1 MIHRAMLGSIE
12 RFMGVLTEEFAGSF
26 PTWLSPV
33 QAVVMSITDAQADYA
48 KQVADKLDAAGL
60 RVKTDLRNDKVGFKV
75 REHTLMHVPYMLVC
89 GAKEAESGN
98 VAVRTRK
105 GTDLG
110 VMSIDD
116 LINLIKSDIIQR
128 NLVPLGESLK
138 K

>member
-1 MIHRAMLGSIE
+1 
-12 RFMGVLTEEFAGSF
+12 
-26 PTWLSPV
+26 
-33 QAVVMSITDAQADYA
+33 
-48 KQVADKLDAAGL
+48 
-60 RVKTDLRNDKVGFKV
+60 
-75 REHTLMHVPYMLVC
+75 MHVPYMLVC